1 LAQAAKDP
9 FHALTAP
16 PVPRA
21 SALGFGDS
29 SGMIVP
35 AADTPAPFAQDLASA
50 LSAVLVPELNEI
62 TAVFSETL
70 AAFKASSADASSATL
85 FSAVASLETSTEALK
100 GATEDMREA
109 IHDLASRPALV
120 AGMTPDQL
128 QAQLGALDNDPGVAS
143 EVADFAGNTAIE
155 ASIGLA
161 LTGQLWGAGIA
172 LGGGIGLKHLAAE
185 MGDNDYF
192 EYDEEAEERL
202 NLVKGFPEYNSIKD
216 GWFLDKY
223 DIQHNQKQGFLKQVE
238 FFSERLRELD
248 ETANKDTTA
257 YMDEP
262 RELFMREQANALR
275 ELYAKMLLE
284 LLARSKSAGGVGEES
299 FDAGALE
306 LARQYGDKTTDKIAP
321 AMGEVTQTSPMKME
335 PIDVQIKV
343 LSDHRLS
350 IHSVNPNPNVN
361 LSVDMRCGPN
371 GLLYGIPG

>member
-1 LAQAAKDP
+1 LP
-9 FHALTAP
+9 
-16 PVPRA
+16 
-21 SALGFGDS
+21 
-29 SGMIVP
+29 
-35 AADTPAPFAQDLASA
+35 QDLASA

-62 TAVFSETL
+62 TTVLSETL
-70 AAFKASSADASSATL
+70 AAFKAPASDTAIATL
-85 FSAVASLETSTEALK
+85 SAAVASLETSAEALN
-100 GATEDMREA
+100 GATENLRGA
-109 IHDLASRPALV
+109 VQDLASRPMLV
-120 AGMTPDQL
+120 SGLTPDQL
-128 QAQLGALDNDPGVAS
+128 QSQLGAP
-143 EVADFAGNTAIE
+143 
-155 ASIGLA
+155 
-161 LTGQLWGAGIA
+161 
-172 LGGGIGLKHLAAE
+172 
-185 MGDNDYF
+185 
-192 EYDEEAEERL
+192 EYD
-202 NLVKGFPEYNSIKD
+202 SIED

-223 DIQHNQKQGFLKQVE
+223 DIRHNQKQGFLNQVE

-257 YMDEP
+257 YLDEP
-262 RELFMREQANALR
+262 RELFMREQAKALR

-284 LLARSKSAGGVGEES
+284 LLARSKSLGGVGEES